1 MKFKLILNLIILF
14 IFAPIYG
21 QNREVKRVA
30 ILETVDKEGTVSYGI
45 KLMVR
50 SKICAAITETPG
62 YEGYDRVDV
71 TSIMDEQEFQRTGMV
86 DDAQIKELG
95 VMTGAD
101 YILIAE
107 VASLG
112 GSDIIITA
120 KILEVESGRMENAS
134 DVYTSLSPAEL
145 DKNCRILSGKLLN
158 LNIETGAVKGEIMIN
173 KDRYV
178 GEYINGKPHGKGT
191 IYYASDD
198 SYKRKSYEGD
208 WVNGKRQGHGTMIWN
223 DGEKYVGEWNDNS
236 RHGKGTQ
243 YYTDGGRYVGNWVNG
258 KFNGQGTRTWADGRK
273 YVGGYKDDKR
283 HGKGTFYWPNG
294 DYEEANWQ
302 NGEKEGFATYY
313 FSSNHYK
320 KGYYVNGKKEGKW
333 EEYRDGWHTWT
344 LTYKNGEKKK
354 SKFHYK

>member
-1 MKFKLILNLIILF
+1 MKFKLILSLIILF

-21 QNREVKRVA
+21 QNQKLKRIA
-30 ILETVDKEGTVSYGI
+30 ILETVDKEGKVSYGI

-62 YEGYDRVDV
+62 YEGLERVDV
-71 TSIMDEQEFQRTGMV
+71 TSIMDEHEFQRTGMV

-112 GSDIIITA
+112 GSEIIITA
-120 KILEVESGRMENAS
+120 KILEVESGRMEKAA
-134 DVYTSLSPAEL
+134 DIYTRLSAQEL
-145 DKNCRILSGKLLN
+145 DKNCRVLSGKLLN
-158 LNIETGAVKGEIMIN
+158 INIGTGAVNGEIMIGN
-173 KDRYV
+173 ARYV
-178 GEYINGKPHGKGT
+178 GEYKDGKPHGKGT
-191 IYYASDD
+191 IYFASDD
-198 SYKRKSYEGD
+198 SNKRKNYEGF
-208 WVNGKRQGHGTMIWN
+208 WENGKRNGQGTMIWK
-223 DGEKYVGEWNDNS
+223 DGKKYVGEWFDNL
-236 RHGKGTQ
+236 RQGHGTQ
-243 YYTDGGRYVGNWVNG
+243 YYTDGDKYVGNWIND
-258 KFNGQGTRTWADGRK
+258 KRNGQGTYYVADGRK
-273 YVGGYKDDKR
+273 YVGGHKDNKR
-283 HGKGTFYWPNG
+283 HGKGTYYWSDG

-313 FSSNHYK
+313 FSSNHYR

-333 EEYRDGWHTWT
+333 EEYRDGRHTWT

-354 SKFHYK
+354 EKRH